1 MKIIDIKVDIIG
13 DSVDTD
19 PDKGG
24 VEPLA
29 IVRIYTNEGIVGLS
43 ESFRVPPGVALAV
56 MNGKDSFLG
65 SRLIGQTLSHPERLW
80 QLLYDSILHYNRRG
94 WITMCIGALDI
105 AVWDIY
111 GKMMQQPIYELLGG
125 IQRSFFQH
133 PASSP
138 TVEAVP
144 YCTIVSEKW
153 DCEDMICSQIE
164 RALLLKDLGYRG
176 FKVEPMMSSIEN
188 TIALARR
195 AREALGPDVMLA
207 VDVGYRFNDVNSA
220 LKVCREIEE
229 YDIYFFETP
238 FPVDSFETYKSLA
251 KRTDIP
257 LAMGEHSVGRSEAVQ
272 MIKYGDVSVV
282 QSYIS
287 TGGGLTE
294 AKRLVASAT
303 DLGAMYIPGNWS
315 TQLLGAATVHLA
327 LFSTVTPYYELAP
340 AEIFDSDLRQEI
352 QNLGLPVVNGAVHP
366 PTTPGLG
373 IEIPQSLIDRF
384 RIDG

>member
-1 MKIIDIKVDIIG
+1 
-13 DSVDTD
+13 
-19 PDKGG
+19 
-24 VEPLA
+24 
-29 IVRIYTNEGIVGLS
+29 
-43 ESFRVPPGVALAV
+43 
-56 MNGKDSFLG
+56 
-65 SRLIGQTLSHPERLW
+65 
-80 QLLYDSILHYNRRG
+80 
-94 WITMCIGALDI
+94 GALDI

-133 PASSP
+133 SASSP

-327 LFSTVTPYYELAP
+327 LFSTVTPYYEFAP